1 MQTAPRFPI
10 RAEKIK
16 KTDMEFVH
24 KSVLFDESIKA
35 LELNKNKLIVDGT
48 AGGGGH
54 AREIAKQAGRLIAVD
69 QDPDAV
75 KVLSER
81 LAEFPNVTIVHDN
94 FSNIKT
100 ILSSLGISG
109 ELADSRSGL
118 GTYHIGLI
126 DALSLLS
133 EQQFSRLL
141 KLSCE

>member
-69 QDPDAV
+69 QNDSFFAWH
-75 KVLSER
+75 KRYGR
-81 LAEFPNVTIVHDN
+81 LFA
-94 FSNIKT
+94 
-100 ILSSLGISG
+100 G
-109 ELADSRSGL
+109 SRR
-118 GTYHIGLI
+118 
-126 DALSLLS
+126 
-133 EQQFSRLL
+133 QFVSA
-141 KLSCE
+141 